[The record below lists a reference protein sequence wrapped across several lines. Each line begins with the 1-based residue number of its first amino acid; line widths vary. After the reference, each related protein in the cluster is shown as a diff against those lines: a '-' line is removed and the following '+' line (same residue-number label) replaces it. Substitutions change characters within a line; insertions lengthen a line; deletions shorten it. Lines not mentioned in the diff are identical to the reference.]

1 MDYDFLYN
9 LKLKDS
15 GFKSKLGSNFSSR
28 HKNTFMAEYK
38 QALSSPKKSQKV
50 ILKKKLPLST
60 NSLMH
65 TPSNVFLPLNHYQSL
80 TCFKEKLSVPPSP
93 VHSHHSKRKSQDFSN
108 NDLCSV
114 VSSYSIVKATEI
126 VRRHGLRQCT
136 LSYKRQLREFCME
149 FLSNYKRDN

>member
-38 QALSSPKKSQKV
+38 QALTSPKKSQKIV
-50 ILKKKLPLST
+50 VKKKSGFYT
-60 NSLMH
+60 QSLFQ
-65 TPSNVFLPLNHYQSL
+65 TPSHSLLSLNHYQSL

-93 VHSHHSKRKSQDFSN
+93 AHSHHSKRKSQDFTN

-114 VSSYSIVKATEI
+114 VSSYSIAKATDI
-126 VRRHGLRQCT
+126 VRRHGLKQCT
-136 LSYKRQLREFCME
+136 LSYKRQLKEFCME
-149 FLSNYKRDN
+149 FLSNYKKDN